1 MYSLTSLLV
10 RNKTP
15 AHAPPCTPLTK
26 VHPMYCFQAMVY
38 NKDNLGGGGGK
49 GGGKGGSAGL
59 SAAAK
64 RKAAVKA
71 EMQKNQVTK
80 HTRVYPTHPAQHS
93 QEPAPSLPTPSL
105 R

>member
-1 MYSLTSLLV
+1 
-10 RNKTP
+10 
-15 AHAPPCTPLTK
+15 
-26 VHPMYCFQAMVY
+26 MYCFQAMVY
-38 NKDNLGGGGGK
+38 NKDNLGGGK
-49 GGGKGGSAGL
+49 GGGKGGGAGL

-80 HTRVYPTHPAQHS
+80 HTRVYPTHPTQHS
-93 QEPAPSLPTPSL
+93 QEPAPSLPPPPSL

>member
-1 MYSLTSLLV
+1 
-10 RNKTP
+10 
-15 AHAPPCTPLTK
+15 
-26 VHPMYCFQAMVY
+26 MYCFQAMVY

-49 GGGKGGSAGL
+49 GGGKGGGAGL

-80 HTRVYPTHPAQHS
+80 HTHTKPNTAKNQHPAS
-93 QEPAPSLPTPSL
+93 PRLPCANHNTGL
-105 R
+105 